1 MPLFRRSFWQKAAGG
16 RRRGSTSNMSPH
28 FHIRD
33 EKRTCP
39 VTDAR
44 GEIALHADRT
54 GHRLRVLADIQVVG
68 RTGDREEAILWLRGL
83 GPIQVD
89 RFAQERELE
98 NDQAGFYCC
107 EHAVLEHP
115 AFVVYRIE
123 QSTWRL
129 FGVADLSFG
138 LGGRL
143 EIDVELATVQ
153 RIEWQCC

>member
-1 MPLFRRSFWQKAAGG
+1 
-16 RRRGSTSNMSPH
+16 MSSH

-33 EKRTCP
+33 EKRTYP
-39 VTDAR
+39 VMDVR
-44 GEIALHADRT
+44 GEIALHADRA
-54 GHRLRVLADIQVVG
+54 GRRPRICADIQVVG
-68 RTGDREEAILWLRGL
+68 RIDDLEEAILWLRGL

-98 NDQAGFYCC
+98 RDQAGFYCG
-107 EHAVLEHP
+107 EHAVLERP

-143 EIDVELATVQ
+143 EIDVELAAVQ